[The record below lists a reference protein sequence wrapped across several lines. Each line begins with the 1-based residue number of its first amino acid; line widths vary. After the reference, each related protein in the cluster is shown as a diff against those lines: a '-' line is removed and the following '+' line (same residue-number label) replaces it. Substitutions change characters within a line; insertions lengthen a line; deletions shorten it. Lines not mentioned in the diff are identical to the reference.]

1 MNVDVSKIKGVIFD
15 YGGTLDTGGDHW
27 SEVIWDAW
35 QQAGVAADK
44 AEFREVYVYAER
56 ELARTL
62 HILPHHNF
70 HDLLDIKMQIELQRL
85 SELGHF
91 PASQVE
97 DMAKK
102 VALIC
107 YDSAKAS
114 VENAKP
120 VLDALSKKYPMVL
133 VSNFYGNV
141 ETVLKDFGIDKYFKK
156 VIESAVVGVRKP
168 DPKIF
173 TLGVEA
179 LSLKPEEVLVFGDSY
194 SKDIVPAEKAGC
206 QVMWLKGKGWTAE
219 EDATMHPNII
229 GSLDEALDFIEG
241 A

>member
-1 MNVDVSKIKGVIFD
+1 MNVDVSKIKGIIFD

-27 SEVIWDAW
+27 SEVIWAAW

-85 SELGHF
+85 AELGHF

-114 VENAKP
+114 VENAKS
-120 VLDALSKKYPMVL
+120 VLEALSKKYPMVL

-179 LSLKPEEVLVFGDSY
+179 LGLKPEEVLVFGDSY

-206 QVMWLKGKGWTAE
+206 QVSQKSAVGLE
-219 EDATMHPNII
+219 VNFSH
-229 GSLDEALDFIEG
+229 F
-241 A
+241 

>member
-1 MNVDVSKIKGVIFD
+1 MDIDISKVKGIIFD
-15 YGGTLDTGGDHW
+15 YGGTIDTGGDHW
-27 SEVIWDAW
+27 SEVIWAAW
-35 QQAGVAADK
+35 QKAGVAADK
-44 AEFREVYVYAER
+44 AEFREAYVYAER

-62 HILPHHNF
+62 YILPHHTF

-85 SELGHF
+85 AEIGHF
-91 PASQVE
+91 APADVY
-97 DMAKK
+97 AKAK
-102 VALIC
+102 EVAQYC

-114 VENAKP
+114 VEKSKTVIAE
-120 VLDALSKKYPMVL
+120 LSKKYPLVL

-141 ETVLKDFGIDKYFKK
+141 ETVLSEFGLEEYFKK

-173 TLGVEA
+173 ALGVVA
-179 LSLKPEEVLVFGDSY
+179 LGLKPEEVLVFGDSY

-206 QVMWLKGKGWTAE
+206 QVMWLKGKGWTKE
-219 EDATMHPNII
+219 EDDTFHPNII
-229 GSLDEALDFIEG
+229 QSLEEGLAFLEG